1 MKLVKF
7 GKFFIYKICY
17 NLFMD
22 EKLKASTHVN
32 VDYLIKVLKLS
43 DDEKAKLLDE
53 LYHLIN
59 SRGMLDQ
66 FLEAAQRILSPEAF
80 DGLMKWIDQ
89 NKIN

>member
-1 MKLVKF
+1 MKLAKF

-22 EKLKASTHVN
+22 EKLKASMHVD

-43 DDEKAKLLDE
+43 DDEKTELLDE

-59 SRGMLDQ
+59 SKRMLEQ
-66 FLEAAQRILSPEAF
+66 FLEAAQRVLSSEAF
-80 DGLMKWIDQ
+80 DGLMKWFEE
-89 NKIN
+89 NKNN